1 MDYDQNN
8 DRLVGYR
15 VLNND
20 QNNDRLVVVQGIIA
34 EKGLDVKLSGGNVI
48 PSLNGS
54 I

>member
-1 MDYDQNN
+1 MSPADELIRQITPK
-8 DRLVGYR
+8 L
-15 VLNND
+15 L
-20 QNNDRLVVVQGIIA
+20 VQGIIA